1 MRKTQ
6 PYEVYD
12 LLEFDVPV
20 GTNGDSYDRYL
31 IRVQEMRQSLKIIH
45 QVLNIMPEGPVKVD
59 DMKIA
64 GPSRTLMKSS
74 MEGLIHHFKYFTEG
88 PAVPAGEVYVATE
101 APKGEFGVTLV
112 SDGTSRPYRCKIKS
126 PDYLHLAGLDEVAKH
141 HMIADVVTIIGTMD
155 VVFGGIDR

>member
-45 QVLNIMPEGPVKVD
+45 QVLNMMPEGPVKAD
-59 DMKIA
+59 DMKIVV
-64 GPSRTLMKSS
+64 LMKQVPNEDAAIKVDSGNKSIIEDNVRFRLAS
-74 MEGLIHHFKYFTEG
+74 M
-88 PAVPAGEVYVATE
+88 
-101 APKGEFGVTLV
+101 
-112 SDGTSRPYRCKIKS
+112 S
-126 PDYLHLAGLDEVAKH
+126 
-141 HMIADVVTIIGTMD
+141 
-155 VVFGGIDR
+155 